1 MSFELAQAR
10 AALERTP
17 SVLGALV
24 AGLPDAWLAARPTA
38 DDWNAHQVVCHLLYT
53 EEADWLVR
61 ARMIME
67 TGPGE
72 PFPPV
77 EHGDQSHRYP
87 GRTTRELAEL
97 FADLRAA
104 NLAGLDALGVGEGEL
119 DRRGLH
125 PTLGEVT
132 MRQLLATWVVHDHN
146 HVRQLQEA
154 LASHYVAEVGPW
166 REMLGVLD
174 RVDR

>member
-1 MSFELAQAR
+1 MSFDLAQAR
-10 AALERTP
+10 AVLERAP
-17 SVLGALV
+17 SVLLTLV
-24 AGLPDAWLAARPTA
+24 ADLSDDWLAARPTA
-38 DDWNAHQVVCHLLYT
+38 EDWDAHAVVTHLVYT
-53 EEADWLVR
+53 EEVDWLVR
-61 ARMIME
+61 ARLIME
-67 TGPGE
+67 AGPSM

-87 GRTTRELAEL
+87 GQTTRQLAER
-97 FADLRAA
+97 FTRLRGA
-104 NLAGLDALGVGEGEL
+104 NLADLETLGVHDADLE
-119 DRRGLH
+119 RRGLH

-146 HVRQLQEA
+146 HIRQLQEA

-166 REMLGVLD
+166 RAMLGVLD

>member
-1 MSFELAQAR
+1 MSFDLAQAR

-17 SVLGALV
+17 SVLNGLV
-24 AGLPDAWLAARPTA
+24 GDLPDAWLAARPTG

-53 EEADWLVR
+53 EESDWLVR
-61 ARMIME
+61 ARMIMDA
-67 TGPGE
+67 GQAE

-87 GRTTRELAEL
+87 GSSTSQLAKR
-97 FADLRAA
+97 FAELRAA
-104 NLAGLDALGVGEGEL
+104 NLAGLDALGVGEREL
-119 DRRGLH
+119 DHRGLH

-154 LASHYVAEVGPW
+154 LAAHYAAEVGPW
-166 REMLGVLD
+166 RGMLGVLD

>member
-10 AALERTP
+10 AALERGP
-17 SVLGALV
+17 SVVRMLV
-24 AGLPDAWLAARPTA
+24 ADLPEDWLAARPTVG
-38 DDWNAHQVVCHLLYT
+38 DWSAHQVVCHLLYT

-61 ARMIME
+61 VRMIME
-67 TGPGE
+67 SGPGQ

-87 GRTTRELAEL
+87 GVTTQHLVERFTE
-97 FADLRAA
+97 LRAA
-104 NLAGLDALGVGEGEL
+104 HLAGLDALGVGDAEMT
-119 DRRGLH
+119 RRGLH

-132 MRQLLATWVVHDHN
+132 MSQLLATWVVHDHN
-146 HVRQLQEA
+146 HVRQLHEA
-154 LASHYVAEVGPW
+154 LAAHYVDAVGPW
-166 REMLGVLD
+166 RSMLGVLD